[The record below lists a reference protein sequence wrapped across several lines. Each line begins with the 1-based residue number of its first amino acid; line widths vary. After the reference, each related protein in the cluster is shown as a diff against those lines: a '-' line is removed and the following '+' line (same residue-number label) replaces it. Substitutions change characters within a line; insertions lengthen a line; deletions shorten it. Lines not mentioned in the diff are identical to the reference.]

1 MTALLPIFIAT
12 RWAGFRTSGRN
23 RPANIGCDLPDGGE
37 VEVVV
42 KLNGGAEY
50 GDHGPVCET
59 MAALLAVD
67 LGLPV
72 ADPCLVEIRQEFV
85 STIPD
90 PAARTRV
97 QRAVGVNF
105 GTRSLAPGWLPI
117 PGGKTLPQIALPT
130 MADIFVFDA
139 IIQNPDR
146 GVNRPNCLFQGGE
159 VRIFDHDLAFIS
171 FLLSI
176 FGGLDPTKPE
186 TYEFLQHHVFFR
198 QLKRAKL
205 SFDRIAGAL
214 EALLPQRFRAY
225 CEALPDSWPG
235 KVLYADRIRTHLER
249 VRVDFPRISTILTTL
264 LAS

>member
-1 MTALLPIFIAT
+1 MTALIPIFTAT

-23 RPANIGCDLPDGGE
+23 RPANIGCDLSDGGGE

-59 MAALLAVD
+59 VAALLAVD

-72 ADPCLVEIRQEFV
+72 ADPCLVEIQPEFV
-85 STIPD
+85 ATIPD
-90 PAARTRV
+90 SAARTRV
-97 QRAVGVNF
+97 QGAVGINF
-105 GTRSLAPGWLPI
+105 GTRSLAPGWSSI

-130 MADIFVFDA
+130 MAEILAFDA

-146 GVNRPNCLFQGGE
+146 RVDRPNCLFQGGDI
-159 VRIFDHDLAFIS
+159 RIFDHDLAFS
-171 FLLSI
+171 FLFSI
-176 FGGLDPTKPE
+176 SGYPDPTQSE
-186 TYEFLQHHVFFR
+186 TYEFLRHHVFFR

-205 SFDRIAGAL
+205 SFDRIVGAFGAL
-214 EALLPQRFRAY
+214 PPQRFRAY
-225 CEALPDSWPG
+225 CEVLPDTWPG

-249 VRVDFPRISTILTTL
+249 VRVDFPRISTILTAL